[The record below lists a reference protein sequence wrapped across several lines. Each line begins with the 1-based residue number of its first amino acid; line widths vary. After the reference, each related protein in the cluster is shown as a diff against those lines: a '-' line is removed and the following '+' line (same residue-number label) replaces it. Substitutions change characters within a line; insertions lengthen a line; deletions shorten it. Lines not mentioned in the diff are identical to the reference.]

1 MRLSEKL
8 GTKAGV
14 VGSLFSMHLERSW
27 GESNKFEPAICID
40 CGGAG
45 GGGAARAR
53 VWWFTCVVWATPRRK
68 DNTCPAI
75 MMTPRRTEP
84 PEPY

>member
-14 VGSLFSMHLERSW
+14 VGELFSMHLERSW

-40 CGGAG
+40 CGG
-45 GGGAARAR
+45 GAAAR
-53 VWWFTCVVWATPRRK
+53 RGRVFGDLLARPRGRRP
-68 DNTCPAI
+68 DNTCTAI

-84 PEPY
+84 YYHEP